1 MRPIFVCSSTG
12 NTITPSSKVEFR
24 VEGSL
29 GKFNVQLN
37 DTEAPASCNTI
48 YWDPKITPILSKELA
63 SDESQA
69 GTASRGSSE
78 SDATD
83 WLTIGLAAG
92 GVVVLL
98 LAAMGVWHC
107 RRQRMKTSVA
117 VPPHGQAR
125 SDVEITQQSRAP
137 QVAWG

>member
-1 MRPIFVCSSTG
+1 MNVRDAGQGLPQVARAAACGGAHVLACTLRSMRTLI
-12 NTITPSSKVEFR
+12 R
-24 VEGSL
+24 VALQSL
-29 GKFNVQLN
+29 
-37 DTEAPASCNTI
+37 
-48 YWDPKITPILSKELA
+48 
-63 SDESQA
+63 
-69 GTASRGSSE
+69 
-78 SDATD
+78 
-83 WLTIGLAAG
+83 
-92 GVVVLL
+92 VVLL